1 MSSQPADLW
10 TDERE
15 PLQPAAISWRTR
27 LLRTARPTG
36 VQQAAQSAVIS
47 GQIWIDQA
55 PWRPAALW
63 AVIAG
68 VLAAGLGSR
77 SAPLDWRE
85 VLLLI
90 LLADLLWG
98 GIWRL
103 AGGRNALS
111 ALPVQNGR
119 SPAWLPYL
127 QPGSPAAR
135 LLGADDNDLWIYAAR
150 IGVPTALLAVVVAAV
165 LGTPALVLT
174 GVALVV
180 AALGWTMHRSLQR
193 SPNLLAALMAV
204 GLPWLLTLLQLQP
217 AAFQT
222 DAVAPLV
229 LLGLWTVHH
238 WGEVR
243 ACAYIHD
250 WLGLALMGAAELAL
264 CVLLIVAQAPLWLAP
279 IVVLLLPTWLVV
291 QRRGTLS
298 RVRFLWLA
306 AMLLSAA
313 ALGQV
318 S

>member
-10 TDERE
+10 QDERE
-15 PLQPAAISWRTR
+15 PLQPATLSWRTR
-27 LLRTARPTG
+27 LRRTARPVG
-36 VQQAAQSAVIS
+36 AQQAAQSAVIS

-63 AVIAG
+63 AVVAG

-77 SAPLDWRE
+77 PAPLDWRE

-135 LLGADDNDLWIYAAR
+135 LLGADDNDLWIYAVR
-150 IGVPTALLAVVVAAV
+150 IGVPTALMAVVVAAV

-174 GVALVV
+174 GAALVL
-180 AALGWTMHRSLQR
+180 AALGWTMHRTLQR

-217 AAFQT
+217 SAFEAG
-222 DAVAPLV
+222 AVAPLA

-243 ACAYIHD
+243 ACTHIHD